1 MKKLRSLLI
10 VLFFLVAGTMLRAS
24 TSYSQIGV
32 KEVPPTSE
40 RYEMQTSNVWV
51 EVQFIQLDK
60 IDMNEVEKEIG
71 FTLSPPDGK
80 LILSPQEKSKL
91 LEAIAVKKS
100 TETIG
105 TASVVTLSGEQAQ
118 MQTVEQVRY
127 PTEFSTPEKEE
138 EKTEERIETNTEP
151 AIVPGTFET
160 RNVGIIFNATP
171 TISKDAKTITLTV
184 TPEASILTG
193 WIDYGSAKASQP
205 VFSSWSLTT
214 TISIPDNTSLVIK
227 GMPGKSF
234 EDSYVLNRDAA
245 KKRKGDKVSLI
256 IISARIV
263 DVGKN
268 EAKPKKSLIPL
279 SPQESTSKSSPKINS

>member
-10 VLFFLVAGTMLRAS
+10 VLLFLVAGTMFRVS
-24 TSYSQIGV
+24 TLYSQAGV
-32 KEVPPTSE
+32 KEVPPTSKQ
-40 RYEMQTSNVWV
+40 YETQTANVWL

-60 IDMNEVEKEIG
+60 IDMSEVEKEIG
-71 FTLSPPDGK
+71 FTFIPPDGK

-91 LEAIAVKKS
+91 LEAIAAKKS
-100 TETIG
+100 AETIG
-105 TASVVTLSGEQAQ
+105 TASVVTLSGEQVQ
-118 MQTVEQVRY
+118 MQTVEQIRY

-138 EKTEERIETNTEP
+138 EETEETIETDAGP
-151 AIVPGTFET
+151 AIVPATFET

-171 TISKDAKTITLTV
+171 TISRDGKTITLTIA
-184 TPEASILTG
+184 PEASILTG

-214 TISIPDNTSLVIK
+214 TISIPDNKSFVIK

-263 DVGKN
+263 DVSNN
-268 EAKPKKSLIPL
+268 EAKPKKSLIPS
-279 SPQESTSKSSPKINS
+279 SPQKSSDKLSPKINS